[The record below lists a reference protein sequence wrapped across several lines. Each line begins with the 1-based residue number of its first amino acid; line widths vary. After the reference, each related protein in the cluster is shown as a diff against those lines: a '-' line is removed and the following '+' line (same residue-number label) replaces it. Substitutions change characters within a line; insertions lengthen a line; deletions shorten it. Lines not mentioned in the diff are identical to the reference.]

1 MGLRVP
7 SALAT
12 SAMALDRLFS
22 LGMLTLITIFCCNN
36 NHEQSDL
43 STCFQSKQR

>member
-1 MGLRVP
+1 MSNGCLP

-22 LGMLTLITIFCCNN
+22 DDMLTLITIFCC
-36 NHEQSDL
+36 EQ
-43 STCFQSKQR
+43 KRRR